1 MSLYRVGMMKD
12 KTRAVE
18 IRAEVKSVK
27 TRVDHTVDVLLNLPE
42 DCLPQAQIL
51 LGWQGDE
58 VKAVI
63 ENVIAGKYR
72 NDT

>member
-1 MSLYRVGMMKD
+1 MGD
-12 KTRAVE
+12 NKTKQVKAVE

-27 TRVDHTVDVLLNLPE
+27 TRVDHTVDIVLNLPE
-42 DCLPQAQIL
+42 DCLAQASIL

-63 ENVIAGKYR
+63 ENV
-72 NDT
+72 T